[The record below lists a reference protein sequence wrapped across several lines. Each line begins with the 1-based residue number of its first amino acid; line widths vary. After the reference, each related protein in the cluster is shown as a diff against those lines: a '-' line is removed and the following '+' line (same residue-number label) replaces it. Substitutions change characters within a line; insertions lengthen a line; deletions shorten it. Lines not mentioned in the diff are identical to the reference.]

1 MFVDLLNYTM
11 LKKWLTWFLEPPNPF
26 KQEQSEAMLEVIRSF
41 KALNVK
47 YATVITHYIDIYRIL
62 KDNPGLID
70 FDEQIEQLKQDRKDI
85 VNGYK
90 TLCELERNMIEL
102 FELDNESA

>member
-1 MFVDLLNYTM
+1 M
-11 LKKWLTWFLEPPNPF
+11 LKSWLRYVLEPPNPF
-26 KQEQSEAMLEVIRSF
+26 KQEASQAMLDLIQSF
-41 KALNVK
+41 KKLNLK
-47 YATVITHYIDIYRIL
+47 YATVTARYIDMYRIL

-102 FELDNESA
+102 FEFDNGGA